1 MPVLVLFLCLIG
13 NYFTYHSKGDLV
25 QVKEEIY
32 SPVVEYY
39 EGVEVSNSGLIEN
52 VYFNINMSIDDVEK
66 IFEDNKNNAENLYGD
81 NWALCEDGIGFV
93 ILSSENHRLVFAYSE
108 SFNIYMIM
116 DLIALDIIFINND
129 INDFG
134 FVGWNL
140 DLLGENGSYS
150 INEEVSKSFSVS
162 SLDGSNINHIIYSG
176 DFNFLFSIF
185 FSSQP
190 IEIIKQGGELL
201 RTEINYLTFEE
212 WFGEHYTL
220 PAKKIEGQYLDNI
233 SINTD
238 IVESDLLNYFST
250 LTFDEDRFSILFT
263 CDDFSI
269 AVYDILGESN
279 PEAMLLLYV
288 SAITGDMYCLYISN
302 LFYSDLS
309 RYPQNEIFSTFLVL
323 NAGWNHSNYFDLP
336 INSDN
341 YTFNESINELPLL
354 WVPPVYVDTLNA
366 EKLSFFDIT
375 LLQTDNTFIKF
386 QLPFLRN
393 SFESVFNILNFES
406 SYVSSFVLTSFTW
419 MIQLLLLHVVV
430 DTLSF
435 IFKMYH
441 KLMDK
446 VV

>member
-1 MPVLVLFLCLIG
+1 MPVFVLFLCLIG

-25 QVKEEIY
+25 KVEQDIY
-32 SPVVEYY
+32 SPVVEFY
-39 EGVEVSNSGLIEN
+39 EGVEVSNTGLIEN
-52 VYFNINMSIDDVEK
+52 VYFNINMSIDDVVK
-66 IFEDNKNNAENLYGD
+66 IFEDNKNNAQNLFGD
-81 NWALCEDGIGFV
+81 NWDLLEGFIGFV
-93 ILSSENHRLVFAYSE
+93 LLSSENHRLVFAYNVSL
-108 SFNIYMIM
+108 NIYVIL
-116 DLIALDIIFINND
+116 DLLTDAFLFFNND
-129 INDFG
+129 IFGAG

-176 DFNFLFSIF
+176 DYNFLFSTL
-185 FSSQP
+185 FSSQS
-190 IEIIKQGGELL
+190 IKIIKQGGELL

-212 WFGEHYTL
+212 WFGEQYTI
-220 PAKKIEGQYLDNI
+220 PAEKIEGQYLDNI
-233 SINTD
+233 SINTN

-250 LTFDEDRFSILFT
+250 LTFNEQRLSTLFSCDIFSIVVF
-263 CDDFSI
+263 
-269 AVYDILGESN
+269 DILGESN

-288 SAITGDMYCLYISN
+288 SMTTDDMYCLYISN
-302 LFYSDLS
+302 PFYSKLS
-309 RYPQNEIFSTFLVL
+309 SLPENEIFSTYGVL
-323 NAGWNHSNYFDLP
+323 NAGWNNSNYFNLTVD
-336 INSDN
+336 SDS
-341 YTFNESINELPLL
+341 YTYNESINNLPLIL
-354 WVPPVYVDTLNA
+354 VPPVFVDNLKA

-375 LLQTDNTFIKF
+375 LLQTDNTFKKF

-393 SFESVFNILNFES
+393 AFESVFNILEFES